1 MVLLLRFRKNL
12 SLDNISEGFPEQKA
26 EEREE
31 EKRKEN

>member
-1 MVLLLRFRKNL
+1 V

>member
-31 EKRKEN
+31 EEGKEN